1 MRTWLREE
9 ILRRVLRNAGLL
21 GAGKAAGAILH
32 LAGLALTARMLGP
45 VAFGLLIVLRSYA
58 QAASGLAR
66 FQSWQ
71 TLIRFGAVRAHE
83 GDRAGFRDLAAF
95 TVALDAATGLVAAL
109 AAILLAPMFGLWF
122 GVTPESIRLA
132 QLYCVVIPLMA
143 SATPTGILRIFDR
156 FDLLSRQNVVT
167 PAVRL
172 AGIGVAALLGAPLW
186 AMVTAW
192 LVSDLVGDLYLWR
205 QAWGELKR
213 RKLVGGAMPSPI
225 RAVSQNRNIIGFS
238 LAANGVATLNQAAT
252 PLFTLLVGALLGP
265 AAAGLYR
272 VAQVVLEAAAAPGEL
287 AMRSLFPELARLLER
302 DRRHFWRLVGRA
314 LILSAGLGLILA
326 LIVEAAGPFLLIVCV
341 GADYAGAVPVL
352 RIVALSIPPSLAVF
366 PLETALLAMGLA
378 GRLLLVRA
386 LAALVAFATAAWLA
400 QQLGLSGIG
409 IAVTFGASAALVGM
423 LLLLVRRQ

>member
-109 AAILLAPMFGLWF
+109 AAILLAPVFGLWF

-143 SATPTGILRIFDR
+143 SATPTGILRLHDR
-156 FDLLSRQNVVT
+156 YAKGAVADSVTSVVRIIGSAIAFVVSPTIPAFLL
-167 PAVRL
+167 AWA
-172 AGIGVAALLGAPLW
+172 AGEL
-186 AMVTAW
+186 VTAGVYW
-192 LVSDLVGDLYLWR
+192 FYALQQERLNL
-205 QAWGELKR
+205 
-213 RKLVGGAMPSPI
+213 
-225 RAVSQNRNIIGFS
+225 RAVSLTRLPKAEPGAWGFVWGTGLS
-238 LAANGVATLNQAAT
+238 GTLLIASRQ
-252 PLFTLLVGALLGP
+252 LIVLLVGAFGG
-265 AAAGLYR
+265 AAMAGIYR
-272 VAQVVLEAAAAPGEL
+272 VAAQLGEGLLKLAQALLRATYPELVRDPDQAHHIARRIGQIALVTGIATVAVAVLAGHWVLDIIAGPEYRAAYVPMIILSAAAAVEL
-287 AMRSLFPELARLLER
+287 A
-302 DRRHFWRLVGRA
+302 
-314 LILSAGLGLILA
+314 
-326 LIVEAAGPFLLIVCV
+326 
-341 GADYAGAVPVL
+341 
-352 RIVALSIPPSLAVF
+352 
-366 PLETALLAMGLA
+366 
-378 GRLLLVRA
+378 
-386 LAALVAFATAAWLA
+386 
-400 QQLGLSGIG
+400 
-409 IAVTFGASAALVGM
+409 GASL
-423 LLLLVRRQ
+423 